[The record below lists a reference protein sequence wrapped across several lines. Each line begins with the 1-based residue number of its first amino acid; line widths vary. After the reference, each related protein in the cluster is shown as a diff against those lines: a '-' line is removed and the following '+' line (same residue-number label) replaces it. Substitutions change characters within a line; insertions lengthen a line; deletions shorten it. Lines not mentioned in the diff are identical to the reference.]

1 MPPAPRPPLK
11 DLAALFLGSRI
22 ALLIVG
28 LLAAGLLGSGL
39 AVQKGNLT
47 YPTPAPIPLEIWAR
61 WDAAWYLLIAEEGY
75 QASEAFAHLP
85 RYEPE
90 ATAGFF
96 PLYPLLIRA
105 LAPIVGGIGAG
116 VLISNVC
123 LAGSLLLLFRLTRDE
138 LGGDDGVAAG
148 IAACAAI
155 LVFPASLFLS
165 AVYPEA
171 LFLFLTLVAFDR
183 ARSGGFTVAGLSG
196 FLAALTRPTGLLLM
210 LPLALEWWGQRRKG
224 NSRWGWLATLG
235 PPCGTALFMLMC
247 ARLFGDPLAFV
258 HRQERWRGAASG
270 PWRAF
275 VRWWQ
280 EGPALHGAHDST
292 LEMLTALALLALLPL
307 VILRLRAPYA
317 IHAVATILVPLC
329 STVWSFGRLALPVFP
344 IFMIIGMAA
353 TSPAGR
359 RLVGIYMLIGAALS
373 SFLMALY
380 AAWWWAG

>member
-1 MPPAPRPPLK
+1 LK
-11 DLAALFLGSRI
+11 DLAALFLGSRV

-47 YPTPAPIPLEIWAR
+47 YHTQGPLPLEIWAR

-75 QASEAFAHLP
+75 LSSAAFAHLP

-96 PLYPLLIRA
+96 PLYPLLIRG
-105 LAPIVGGIGAG
+105 LTPLLGRIGAG
-116 VLISNVC
+116 VLISNLC
-123 LAGSLLLLFRLTRDE
+123 LAGALLLLFRLTRDE
-138 LGGDDGVAAG
+138 TGGDEGEAAG
-148 IAACAAI
+148 LAACAAL

-171 LFLFLTLVAFDR
+171 LFLFLTLLAFDR
-183 ARSGGFTVAGLSG
+183 ARSGRFAVAGLSG
-196 FLAALTRPTGLLLM
+196 FFAALTRPTGALLL
-210 LPLALEWWGQRRKG
+210 LPLAFEWWGQRRKG
-224 NSRWGWLATLG
+224 GSRWGWAAALG
-235 PPCGTALFMLMC
+235 PLCGTTLFMMMC

-258 HRQERWRGAASG
+258 HRQEHWRGATSG

-280 EGPALHGAHDST
+280 EGPAIHGAHDST
-292 LEMLTALALLALLPL
+292 LEMLTALVLLALLPL
-307 VILRLRAPYA
+307 AILKLRAPYA
-317 IHAVATILVPLC
+317 IHAAATILVPLC
-329 STVWSFGRLALPVFP
+329 STVWSFGRIALPAFP
-344 IFMIIGMAA
+344 IFMILGMAA
-353 TSPAGR
+353 TSPTGR
-359 RLVGIYMLIGAALS
+359 RLVAIYMMVGAALS